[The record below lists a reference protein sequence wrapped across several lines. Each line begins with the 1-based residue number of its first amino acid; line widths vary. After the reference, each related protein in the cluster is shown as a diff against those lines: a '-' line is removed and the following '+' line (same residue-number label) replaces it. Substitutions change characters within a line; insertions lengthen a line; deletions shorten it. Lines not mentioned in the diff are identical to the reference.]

1 LILAEPL
8 NETPPIVLAVAS
20 TVAVSALP
28 VTSPVTAPASV
39 PTNPV
44 AVILPVLG
52 LYVSVPS
59 DSSPRLPPSISPPAV
74 KMIALFSFVDSLSV
88 MVTVVANVA
97 SATSIFAE
105 PSNEVPPIVLAVVR
119 VAALPLVF

>member
-1 LILAEPL
+1 
-8 NETPPIVLAVAS
+8 V
-20 TVAVSALP
+20 TVAAVPDVLP
-28 VTSPVTAPASV
+28 VTLPVSV

-52 LYVSVPS
+52 LYVNVPS

-74 KMIALFSFVDSLSV
+74 KMIALFSSVDSLFV
-88 MVTVVANVA
+88 IVTVVASVA

-105 PSNEVPPIVLAVVR
+105 PSNNVPPIVLAVVR
-119 VAALPLVF
+119 VAALPVCFDYQHYLRRVD